1 MRRSAAAVSP
11 SWRATMP
18 KVAKRAA
25 RSSSWWHRPR
35 TTRDKPTMSMTCCA
49 ARWRVSR
56 SRTRS
61 AKSRSPPAGRAIA
74 FVLFT
79 VSTGERARALRD
91 LAARPAGG
99 ERHFADRVLDRDT
112 RQRAAQQVIDIVG
125 LSLVVRGRRHHDDD
139 LAARF
144 ATFGIVARQ
153 LGETAAADLLMQLG
167 QFAADRGR
175 ELTKLHE

>member
-25 RSSSWWHRPR
+25 RSSSWWRRPR

-61 AKSRSPPAGRAIA
+61 AKWRSPPAGRAARSISA
-74 FVLFT
+74 RSRSPML
-79 VSTGERARALRD
+79 TGKRTKAM
-91 LAARPAGG
+91 ARPAGG

-125 LSLVVRGRRHHDDD
+125 LSLVVRGRCHHDDD